1 VFSREDN
8 SNTKPACRVIDVHSL
23 QRNFYLKNDIL
34 FIIYANSFE
43 ARTNQLIPL
52 TKFPLSFILTSYFMQ
67 MMGLHHAV
75 AGLMLRGQQPC

>member
-1 VFSREDN
+1 M
-8 SNTKPACRVIDVHSL
+8 
-23 QRNFYLKNDIL
+23 
-34 FIIYANSFE
+34 YANSFE

-67 MMGLHHAV
+67 MMGHHHAV